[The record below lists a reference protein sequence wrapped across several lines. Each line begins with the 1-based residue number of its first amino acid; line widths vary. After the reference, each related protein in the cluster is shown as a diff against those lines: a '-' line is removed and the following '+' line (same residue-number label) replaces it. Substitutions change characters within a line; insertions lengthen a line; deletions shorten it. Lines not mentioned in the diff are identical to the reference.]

1 MANREHVHEL
11 VDRLP
16 DSDVPAIEKLLESL
30 TETPAARAVRLA
42 PPDDEPVTS
51 ADERAIAEAES
62 DTRPPVPLEE
72 LLAEYRM
79 K

>member
-1 MANREHVHEL
+1 MANRQHVHEL

-30 TETPAARAVRLA
+30 TESPIERAMRLA
-42 PPDDEPVTS
+42 PEDDEPVTP
-51 ADERAIAEAES
+51 ADARAIADAES
-62 DTRPPVPLEE
+62 DTRPPVPLEK
-72 LLAEYRM
+72 LLAEYRV